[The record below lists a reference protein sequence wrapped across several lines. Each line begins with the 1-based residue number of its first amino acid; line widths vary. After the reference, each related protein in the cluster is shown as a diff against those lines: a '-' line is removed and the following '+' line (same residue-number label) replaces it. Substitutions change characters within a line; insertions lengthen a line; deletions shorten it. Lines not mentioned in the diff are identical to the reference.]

1 MTDAVN
7 VVDTQPLPV
16 RHVSDVQTMR
26 ALSDP
31 IRLAILRS
39 LMRDAYLHPP
49 VRSVKELAAE
59 LGEPPTKLYRHVK
72 QLEACQLIEV
82 AETRLVSGIVEHR
95 YRSGQLSLRLDSGLL
110 DSGVDPSEI
119 LAVDL
124 ASVEGFCN
132 DYVAAIA
139 AGEVRY
145 DRSADD
151 SQSRL
156 NPVVTVAAGKLP
168 LDRAVELRERVASLI
183 SSYVTN
189 EDDADTGVA
198 VRVLTAFYS
207 TTS

>member
-1 MTDAVN
+1 MSDTAN
-7 VVDTQPLPV
+7 AVDTKPLPV
-16 RHVSDVQTMR
+16 RYVSDVQTMR

-39 LMRDAYLHPP
+39 LMRDAYRHPP

-72 QLEACQLIEV
+72 QLEACHLIEV

-95 YRSGQLSLRLDSGLL
+95 YRSGQLSLRLDTDLV
-110 DSGVDPSEI
+110 DSGVDTGEI

-124 ASVEGFCN
+124 ASIEGFCN

-139 AGEVRY
+139 AGDVRY

-151 SQSRL
+151 SQSQL

-168 LDRAVELRERVASLI
+168 LDRAVELRERIASLI
-183 SSYVTN
+183 GSYLTN
-189 EDDADTGVA
+189 EDDADNGVP

>member
-1 MTDAVN
+1 MSDTAN
-7 VVDTQPLPV
+7 AVDTKPLPV
-16 RHVSDVQTMR
+16 RYVSDVQTMR

-39 LMRDAYLHPP
+39 LMRDAYRHPP

-72 QLEACQLIEV
+72 QLVACHLIEV

-95 YRSGQLSLRLDSGLL
+95 YRSGQLSLRLDTDLV
-110 DSGVDPSEI
+110 DSGVDTSEI

-124 ASVEGFCN
+124 ASIEGFCN

-139 AGEVRY
+139 AGDVRY

-151 SQSRL
+151 SQSQL

-168 LDRAVELRERVASLI
+168 LDRAVELRERIASLI
-183 SSYVTN
+183 GSYLTN
-189 EDDADTGVA
+189 EDDADNGVP